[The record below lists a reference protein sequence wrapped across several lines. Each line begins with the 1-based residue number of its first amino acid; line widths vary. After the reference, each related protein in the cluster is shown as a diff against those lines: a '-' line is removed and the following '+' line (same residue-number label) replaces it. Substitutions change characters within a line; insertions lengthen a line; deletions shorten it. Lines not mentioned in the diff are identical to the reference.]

1 MKATYRTIKSAGRT
15 GTVTRQAAAMA
26 VSKVM
31 AAKTGVSRAKTVAK
45 RGTTVRQARYGE
57 MASAGTK

>member
-15 GTVTRQAAAMA
+15 GTVTRKAAAMA

-31 AAKTGVSRAKTVAK
+31 AAKVSGSNGKSVAK
-45 RGTTVRQARYGE
+45 RGTVRQARYGE
-57 MASAGTK
+57 IASASAK